1 MGTGTVRTDKELSY
15 AAQAEAYFSA
25 AAGSFSEKIDS
36 FPKFISRQT
45 LSIFLFKWEIFKQV
59 LEVQG
64 SIVECGVRAGAGL
77 FSFAQFSAIL
87 EPMNYQRKV
96 IGLDTFEGFPAIGKQ
111 DVATREHSPYA
122 HVGGFNVPGILEDL
136 TEAARL
142 FDMNRPIGHIPKIEL
157 VAGDVQE
164 TLPKYLAENPHTL
177 VSLLYL
183 DFDLYQPT
191 KTALQLL
198 RPRMP
203 KGSVIAFDEV
213 NHRDWPGETTALL
226 ESLDL
231 NALRLRRMPF
241 EPLRCYAVLE

>member
-1 MGTGTVRTDKELSY
+1 MGTGTVRTGKELQY
-15 AAQAEAYFSA
+15 AEEIETYFSTA
-25 AAGSFSEKIDS
+25 VGSLGEKLDN
-36 FPKFISRQT
+36 FPKFVSRQT

-64 SIVECGVRAGAGL
+64 SIVECGVRAGGGL
-77 FSFAQFSAIL
+77 FTFAQFSAIL
-87 EPMNYQRKV
+87 EPVNYQRKI
-96 IGLDTFEGFPAIGKQ
+96 IGLDTFQGFPEIGKQ
-111 DVATREHSPYA
+111 DVATKEHSPYA
-122 HVGGFNVPGILEDL
+122 HVGGFNTPGILEDL
-136 TEAARL
+136 AQATQL
-142 FDMNRPIGHIPKIEL
+142 FDMNRSIGHVPKVEL
-157 VAGDVQE
+157 VAGDVQK
-164 TLPKYLAENPHTL
+164 TLPKYLADNPHTL

-231 NALRLRRMPF
+231 NSLRLRRMPF